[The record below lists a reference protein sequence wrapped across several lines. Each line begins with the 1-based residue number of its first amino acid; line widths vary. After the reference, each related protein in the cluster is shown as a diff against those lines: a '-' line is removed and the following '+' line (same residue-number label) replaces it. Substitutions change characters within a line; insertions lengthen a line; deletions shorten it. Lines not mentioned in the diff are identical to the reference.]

1 MRSGLVSAIAVTMLM
16 AVSLQAGGESPG
28 RAGLIAELD
37 PAGVDAYL
45 RNLQAR
51 EPDFGKRIIAIARDS
66 LGTPY
71 ANGPL
76 GEGPG
81 APFDADPLMDL
92 ARVDCVTFIEQSIAL
107 AASHSR
113 QEAHD
118 RLQKIRYK
126 DGIVAFEHRNH
137 FMEADWVVNNR
148 FCRDVSQKL
157 KTATVDA
164 TRIIGRKKFFELS
177 KAPDLASKTPN
188 QTLTLTYVPAAE
200 ARKAAKRLPSPAI
213 ILCIGKQDW
222 LFVLHCGLFIR
233 EADGRPMLYQ
243 ASSTEGKVVAS
254 DFVDFFANSGRYLGF
269 TAYAIG
275 KPS

>member
-1 MRSGLVSAIAVTMLM
+1 MAAMAIM
-16 AVSLQAGGESPG
+16 AVSFLAGGDPVEHARP
-28 RAGLIAELD
+28 IAELD

-45 RNLQAR
+45 RDLHAR

-81 APFDADPLMDL
+81 APFDSDPLMDL
-92 ARVDCVTFIEQSIAL
+92 TRVDCVTFIEQSIAL

-113 QEAHD
+113 QEAYD

-126 DGIVAFEHRNH
+126 NGIVAFEHRNH

-148 FCRDVSQKL
+148 FCRDVTRKL

-164 TRIIGRKKFFELS
+164 TRIIGRKKFFELL
-177 KAPDLASKTPN
+177 KAPELAAKTPN
-188 QTLTLTYVPAAE
+188 QTLTLTYVPGSE
-200 ARKAAKRLPSPAI
+200 ACKAAKRLPSPAI

-222 LFVLHCGLFIR
+222 LFVLHCGLFVR
-233 EADGRPMLYQ
+233 EADDRPMLYQ
-243 ASSTEGKVVAS
+243 ASSTAGKVIAS
-254 DFVDFFANSGRYLGF
+254 EFTGFFENNGRYLGF